1 MTTLHPSAEVPA
13 SLSPTTRTPDTLP
26 KVLFTKNFSVT
37 SAQLTALQGAPYEVW
52 ASHTD
57 PDHGMLAAAPHTF
70 LEPKGLLGDEYA
82 AWLLSACAERGITLV
97 VPGKERERLGHW
109 QPAFAE
115 AGITLIVPADEQ
127 TQRHLERKDEFLR
140 AWDSSI
146 LPIPRWTT
154 FDTSASFEDGLS
166 ALREDGVRLCVKP
179 ARGIYASGFRVL
191 MERPDLNSF
200 LKGELYQMSV
210 AAAREMFAGQA
221 LPTMLLMHT
230 LEGAERSIDCV
241 AWQGRLIRAVVRRK
255 GEHGQRLEDRPD
267 LVAAAEKIAQKYSL
281 SGIFNFQTKD
291 DGHRVPHMLEINARA
306 SGGLRYS
313 MAAGINFPRL
323 LLDAATGA
331 LDWDA
336 LPTVRTGLS
345 VAEDK
350 VVRVMG
356 TAELAEPEVA
366 ELGAAAG

>member
-1 MTTLHPSAEVPA
+1 MTTLLPTSERPSTA
-13 SLSPTTRTPDTLP
+13 LP

-37 SAQLTALQGAPYEVW
+37 SAQLAALEGAPYEVW

-57 PDHGMLAAAPHTF
+57 PGHGMLAAAPHTF
-70 LEPKGLLGDEYA
+70 SGTAWPAGRRLRRVAAVGLHGA
-82 AWLLSACAERGITLV
+82 RHQLV

-109 QPAFAE
+109 QPRLSE
-115 AGITLIVPADEQ
+115 AGITLIIPADEA

-140 AWDSSI
+140 IGTRLFCPFRAGRPSI
-146 LPIPRWTT
+146 PPT
-154 FDTSASFEDGLS
+154 
-166 ALREDGVRLCVKP
+166 ALTRAAALANPACALCLKP

-210 AAAREMFAGQA
+210 AAAREMFAGRT

-267 LVAAAEKIAQKYSL
+267 LVAAAAKIAPTYQL

-291 DGHRVPHMLEINARA
+291 DGLRVPHMLEINARA

-323 LLDAATGA
+323 LLDAATGT
-331 LDWDA
+331 LDWEA
-336 LPTVRTGLS
+336 LPPSAPASAWPKTRWC
-345 VAEDK
+345 A
-350 VVRVMG
+350 
-356 TAELAEPEVA
+356 
-366 ELGAAAG
+366 

>member
-1 MTTLHPSAEVPA
+1 MTTL
-13 SLSPTTRTPDTLP
+13 LPTTERPITALP

-37 SAQLTALQGAPYEVW
+37 SAQLAALEGAPYEVW

-70 LEPKGLLGDEYA
+70 LEPRGLLGDDYA
-82 AWLLSACAERGITLV
+82 AWLLSACTERGITLV
-97 VPGKERERLGHW
+97 IPGKERERLGHW
-109 QPAFAE
+109 RPAFAE
-115 AGITLIVPADEQ
+115 AGIALIVPTDEA

-140 AWDSSI
+140 AWDASI
-146 LPIPRWTT
+146 LPIPQWTT
-154 FDTSASFEDGLS
+154 FDTSASFEDGLK
-166 ALREDGVRLCVKP
+166 ALNTDGVRLCVKP

-191 MERPDLNSF
+191 MERPDLDSF

-210 AAAREMFAGQA
+210 AAAREMFAGGA

-255 GEHGQRLEDRPD
+255 GEQGQRLEDRPD
-267 LVAAAEKIAQKYSL
+267 LVAAAEKIAHTYHL

-291 DGHRVPHMLEINARA
+291 DNSRVPHMLEINARA

-313 MAAGINFPRL
+313 MAGGINFPRL
-323 LLDAATGA
+323 LLDAATGT
-331 LDWDA
+331 LDWAA
-336 LPTVRTGLS
+336 LPPVRTGLS

-350 VVRVMG
+350 VVRVLG
-356 TAELAEPEVA
+356 TADLAEAEQGEPE
-366 ELGAAAG
+366 AAAG

>member
-1 MTTLHPSAEVPA
+1 MTTLLPTSERPSTA
-13 SLSPTTRTPDTLP
+13 LP

-37 SAQLTALQGAPYEVW
+37 SAQLAALEGAPYEVW

-70 LEPKGLLGDEYA
+70 LEPRGLLGDDYA
-82 AWLLSACAERGITLV
+82 AWLLSACKERGITLV

-115 AGITLIVPADEQ
+115 AGIALIVPADEA

-140 AWDSSI
+140 NWDTSI

-154 FDTSASFEDGLS
+154 FDTSDSFEAGLS
-166 ALREDGVRLCVKP
+166 ALKVDGVRLCLKP

-210 AAAREMFAGQA
+210 AAAREMFAGQT

-267 LVAAAEKIAQKYSL
+267 LVAAAAKIAQTYQL

-291 DGHRVPHMLEINARA
+291 DGLRVPHMLEINARA

-323 LLDAATGA
+323 LLDAATGT
-331 LDWDA
+331 LDWEA
-336 LPTVRTGLS
+336 LPAVRTGLS

-356 TAELAEPEVA
+356 MAELADTGVA
-366 ELGAAAG
+366 EAAAG